1 LRKKGM
7 SMKIMNLAL
16 ILLGLLAMAVP
27 AGAAAPPDYKVW
39 GELISK
45 HYDPAKGMNYKAL
58 KAQDKATLD
67 NLRRQMATVDV
78 QTLSRQDQ
86 LAYWINL
93 YNISVV
99 SIVVDNYPVESIR
112 DLSTDPV
119 VRLNIF
125 KKPLVATKR
134 GKVSLNDIENERI
147 RNGFKDPRIHFAIN
161 CAAESCPPIRTE
173 PYVGSR
179 IKEQLDDQT
188 RKFLNGPHGVR
199 LEKKGGE
206 LVLHTSKV
214 MDWFKED
221 FDKWGGGTVE
231 FLSRY
236 VSGDKRRQMDAAGSQ
251 IDVKYDDYSW
261 KLNDNSK

>member
-1 LRKKGM
+1 MR
-7 SMKIMNLAL
+7 NLTL
-16 ILLGLLAMAVP
+16 ILFGLLALAIP
-27 AGAAAPPDYKVW
+27 ARAAAPPDYKVW
-39 GELISK
+39 GDLISK

-99 SIVVDNYPVESIR
+99 GIVVDNYPVESIR
-112 DLSTDPV
+112 DLSTDPI

-125 KKPLVATKR
+125 KKPLVETKR

-147 RNGFKDPRIHFAIN
+147 RNGFKDARIHFAIN

-179 IKEQLDDQT
+179 INEQLDDQA

-206 LVLHTSKV
+206 LVLHTTKV
-214 MDWFKED
+214 MDWFKTD
-221 FDKWGGGTVE
+221 FEKWGGGTVP
-231 FLSRY
+231 FLARY
-236 VSGDKRRQMDAAGSQ
+236 VSGDKRRQMDAAGNQ
-251 IDVKYDDYSW
+251 IEVKYDDYSW